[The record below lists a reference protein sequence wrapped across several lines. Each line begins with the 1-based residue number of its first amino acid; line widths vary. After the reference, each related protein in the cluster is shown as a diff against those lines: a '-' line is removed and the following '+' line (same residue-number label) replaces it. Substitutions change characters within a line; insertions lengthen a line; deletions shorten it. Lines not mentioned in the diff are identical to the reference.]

1 MTSPTWSAA
10 TEGAAVIDAG
20 VQLVLVRHALPVR
33 VDAGRIPD
41 AGPADPALT
50 PRGHEQAELVATL
63 LSNEVVSG
71 IYSSPSLRA
80 RQTAAPLCRRVGI
93 EAVIE
98 NALAE
103 WDTSSPSYVPVEEM
117 REAGGPRWEALRR
130 GDTYDPTFDYEPYRE
145 TVVAGIDRILGA
157 CGAGTVVLFTHAGV
171 VNAYLGHVLGQRK
184 PFWLPLP
191 RSPFYAS
198 ISRLDVTEGTDA
210 RVVSINETSHL
221 HDGLRREPV

>member
-1 MTSPTWSAA
+1 V
-10 TEGAAVIDAG
+10 GLDAG

-33 VDAGRIPD
+33 VDAGRVPD

-50 PRGHEQAELVATL
+50 PRGHEQAERVATL
-63 LSNEVVSG
+63 LSDEAVST

-80 RQTAAPLCRRVGI
+80 RQTAAPLCRRAGI

-98 NALAE
+98 DSLAE

-117 REAGGPRWEALRR
+117 REAGDPRWEALRR
-130 GDTYDPTFDYEPYRE
+130 GQTYDPTFDYDSYRE
-145 TVVAGIDRILGA
+145 AVVAGIDRMVGS

-171 VNAYLGHVLGQRK
+171 VNAYLGHVLEQRK

-198 ISRLDVTEGTDA
+198 ISRLDVAEGTGT
-210 RVVSINETSHL
+210 RVISINETSHL